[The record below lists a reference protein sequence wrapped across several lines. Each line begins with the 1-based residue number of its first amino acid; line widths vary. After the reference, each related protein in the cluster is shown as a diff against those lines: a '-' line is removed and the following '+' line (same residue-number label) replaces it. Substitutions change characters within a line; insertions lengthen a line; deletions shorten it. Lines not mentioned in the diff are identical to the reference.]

1 MKNDKIYER
10 FKNKKKLICMVSI
23 FSFLMCMTLA
33 FAAYGKT
40 KEEEVK
46 PSNAKTIILDAGHGG
61 EDGGAV
67 GVDGIIEKDINL
79 AITLKLKDL
88 LEVSGYNVVLT
99 RDKDVSIYDDNAESL
114 REKKR
119 SDLRNRS
126 EIIEDNSKNKNAV
139 FVSIHQNKFPNPKYF
154 GTQIFYSKNDPKS
167 EELAT
172 KVKDSVVGL
181 IQPENKRA
189 IKPADKKI
197 FLLYNAHIPAIVVE
211 CGFLSNCEEAQKLS
225 SEEYQNKM
233 AFSIY
238 CGLLGFLINNA

>member
-1 MKNDKIYER
+1 
-10 FKNKKKLICMVSI
+10 MVSV

-33 FAAYGKT
+33 FAVYGKA
-40 KEEEVK
+40 KEENQK
-46 PSNAKTIILDAGHGG
+46 LPNATTVILDAGHGG

-67 GVDGIIEKDINL
+67 GIDGIIEKDINL
-79 AITLKLKDL
+79 SITLKLKEL
-88 LEVSGYNVVLT
+88 LEISGYNVVLT
-99 RDKDVSIYDDNAESL
+99 RDKDISIYDDNAQSL

-126 EIIEDNSKNKNAV
+126 EIIDKHSNNKNAI

-167 EELAT
+167 QELANS
-172 KVKDSVVGL
+172 VKDSVVGL

-197 FLLYNAHIPAIVVE
+197 FLLNNAEIPAIVVE
-211 CGFLSNCEEAQKLS
+211 CGFLSNEEEAQKLS
-225 SEEYQNKM
+225 SKEYQGKM

-238 CGLLGFLINNA
+238 CGILGFLVNNT